1 MADSSLCVC
10 QTVEMCD
17 RRVVEI
23 LLNDN
28 NFLSVVGVFEHNPG
42 LIRRIDFR
50 TALEGNQGFKEVCF
64 IAESRRLSLVV
75 VCQVDRSVF

>member
-1 MADSSLCVC
+1 
-10 QTVEMCD
+10 MCD

-50 TALEGNQGFKEVCF
+50 TALEGNQGFKEVRAAADRVDC
-64 IAESRRLSLVV
+64 LSSSA
-75 VCQVDRSVF
+75 CQSTTDRFGSL